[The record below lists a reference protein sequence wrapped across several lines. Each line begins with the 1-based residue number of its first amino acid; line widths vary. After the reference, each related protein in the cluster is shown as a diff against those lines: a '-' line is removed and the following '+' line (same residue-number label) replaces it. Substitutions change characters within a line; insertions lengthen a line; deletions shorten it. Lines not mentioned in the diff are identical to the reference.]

1 MPNPYTPFADVDFS
15 LIDQRIF
22 YPRRDPHGRPP
33 LGAEDHSF
41 PVEPGI
47 EIGGRFYLA
56 APAGPHLLFF
66 HGNGEIAADYD
77 EAGAIYNQLGI
88 SLLAIDYRGYG
99 RSQGNPSVVSLLPDA
114 LAVCDQTLEWLRER
128 QRTGPFL
135 VMGRSL
141 GSAPAIEVAYR
152 RKDKIAALIL
162 DSAFA
167 HSLPLLDLIGIPVE
181 ALGLRE
187 EDGFRNYEKIVFIS
201 KPTLLIAGQRD
212 ELIPPTESETL
223 LQNSGAH
230 RKELVLVPGAGH
242 NDLFDRCGKGYFDLV
257 FRFVKPLM
265 RKQKK

>member
-1 MPNPYTPFADVDFS
+1 MPNPYIPFADVDFF

-22 YPRRDPHGRPP
+22 YPRRDPHARPP
-33 LGAEDHSF
+33 VGAEDHSF

-47 EIGGRFYLA
+47 EIGTRFYLA
-56 APAGPHLLFF
+56 EPAGPHLLFF

-77 EAGAIYNQLGI
+77 EAGALYNQLGI
-88 SLLAIDYRGYG
+88 SLLVIDYRGYG
-99 RSQGNPSVVSLLPDA
+99 RSQGSPSVVTLLPDA
-114 LAVCDQTLEWLRER
+114 LSVCDQTLEWLRGQ

-141 GSAPAIEVAYR
+141 GSAPAIEIAYR

-167 HSLPLLDLIGIPVE
+167 YSLPLLNLIGIPV
-181 ALGLRE
+181 ADLGLRE

-201 KPTLLIAGQRD
+201 RPTLLIAGQQD

-223 LQNSGAH
+223 LQNSGAQ

-242 NDLFDRCGKGYFDLV
+242 NDLFARCGKGYFDMV
-257 FRFVKPLM
+257 FRFVRPLM

>member
-1 MPNPYTPFADVDFS
+1 MTHPYTPFAEVDFS

-22 YPRRDPHGRPP
+22 YPRRDPHTRPP
-33 LGAEDHSF
+33 VGAEDHSF

-47 EIGGRFYLA
+47 EIGSRFYLA
-56 APAGPHLLFF
+56 EPSGPHLLFF
-66 HGNGEIAADYD
+66 HGNGEIASDYD
-77 EAGAIYNQLGI
+77 DIGPLYNRLGL
-88 SLLAIDYRGYG
+88 SLLVADYRGYG
-99 RSQGNPSVVSLLPDA
+99 KSQGTPSVSTLLPDA
-114 LAVCDQTLEWLRER
+114 LAVFDQVLDWRKAQ

-141 GSAPAIEVAYR
+141 GSAPAIEIAYR

-167 HSLPLLDLIGIPVE
+167 YSLPLLQLLGIPAE

-187 EDGFRNYEKIVFIS
+187 EDGFKNYEKIFFIS
-201 KPTLLIAGQRD
+201 KPTLLIAGQQD
-212 ELIPPTESETL
+212 DLIPPSESETL

-230 RKELVLVPGAGH
+230 RKELVLLPAPGTTISSPAAGKVT
-242 NDLFDRCGKGYFDLV
+242 LRWYP
-257 FRFVKPLM
+257 RFVKPFM

>member
-1 MPNPYTPFADVDFS
+1 MTHPYTPFAEVDFS

-22 YPRRDPHGRPP
+22 YPRRDPQGRPP
-33 LGAEDHSF
+33 VGAEDHSF

-47 EIGGRFYLA
+47 EIGSRFYLA
-56 APAGPHLLFF
+56 EPSGPHLLFF
-66 HGNGEIAADYD
+66 HGNGEIASDYD
-77 EAGAIYNQLGI
+77 DIGPLYNRLGI
-88 SLLAIDYRGYG
+88 SLLVADYRGYG
-99 RSQGNPSVVSLLPDA
+99 KSQGTPSVSTLLPDA
-114 LAVCDQTLEWLRER
+114 LEVFDQVHEWRKAQ

-141 GSAPAIEVAYR
+141 GSAPAIEIAYR
-152 RKDKIAALIL
+152 RKEQISALIL

-167 HSLPLLDLIGIPVE
+167 YSLPLLKLVGIPVE
-181 ALGLRE
+181 TLGIRE
-187 EDGFRNYEKIVFIS
+187 EAGFRNYEKIVFIS

-212 ELIPPTESETL
+212 ELIPPSESETL

-242 NDLFDRCGKGYFDLV
+242 NDIFERCGEGYFEMIA
-257 FRFVKPLM
+257 RFTKPFM